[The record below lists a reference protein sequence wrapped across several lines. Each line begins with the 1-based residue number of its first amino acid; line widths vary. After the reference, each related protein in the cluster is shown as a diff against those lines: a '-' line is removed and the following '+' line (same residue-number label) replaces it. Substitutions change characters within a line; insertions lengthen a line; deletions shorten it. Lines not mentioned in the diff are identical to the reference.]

1 MRIRPTWIDAVAK
14 YQIDSIQN
22 WPSFEHDGS
31 TYSLSHLDAHEIT
44 YKGDKQDFTFVVT
57 YGLHCFAK
65 EDTPYVIPVVYQDGR
80 EEKTI
85 CMERYEA
92 SKHIRHILVNLP
104 DMRLF
109 HTASEKYFT
118 LDMMNSATGQLEPY
132 KICIAFYKEKRLLRM
147 HILSAFFVRYG
158 PGFPGEPIPNKAV
171 SLFKVATDTASRQ
184 KKHAW
189 IPKEANNRIK

>member
-1 MRIRPTWIDAVAK
+1 
-14 YQIDSIQN
+14 
-22 WPSFEHDGS
+22 
-31 TYSLSHLDAHEIT
+31 
-44 YKGDKQDFTFVVT
+44 
-57 YGLHCFAK
+57 
-65 EDTPYVIPVVYQDGR
+65 
-80 EEKTI
+80 
-85 CMERYEA
+85 MERYEA